1 MNIYK
6 IDFHVK
12 TDSIHFIYKD
22 VTVTANS
29 RAEALE
35 AARKFARSKAKM
47 PTDSTEQDFYNAI
60 SYQVSNF
67 YNAIGYQASTIAEN
81 LPKEPTVLH
90 ASLSY

>member
-12 TDSIHFIYKD
+12 TDNIHFIYKD

-60 SYQVSNF
+60 SYKVD
-67 YNAIGYQASTIAEN
+67 IIAEN

-90 ASLSY
+90 ANLNTN

>member
-47 PTDSTEQDFYNAI
+47 PSGSNEQDFYNAI
-60 SYQVSNF
+60 SYQVSP
-67 YNAIGYQASTIAEN
+67 IAEN
-81 LPKEPTVLH
+81 LPKEPSVLH
-90 ASLSY
+90 ASLKY

>member
-6 IDFHVK
+6 IDFHAK

-35 AARKFARSKAKM
+35 VARKFARSKAKM
-47 PTDSTEQDFYNAI
+47 PTGSTEQDFYNAI
-60 SYQVSNF
+60 SYQ
-67 YNAIGYQASTIAEN
+67 ISTIAEN
-81 LPKEPTVLH
+81 LPNEPSIIH
-90 ASLSY
+90 ANLNTN

>member
-35 AARKFARSKAKM
+35 AARKFARSKVKM
-47 PTDSTEQDFYNAI
+47 RADSTEQDFYNAI
-60 SYQVSNF
+60 SYQVS
-67 YNAIGYQASTIAEN
+67 TIAEN
-81 LPKEPTVLH
+81 LPKEPSILH
-90 ASLSY
+90 ASLKY